1 MSVLEPLTGLNAKYT
16 ALLGQ
21 IAEFLLV
28 TVVLYLPARFV
39 LRPLVSRGLARWN
52 LAPTLEQTIEK
63 LLGTGTILFAVI
75 VGAWAAG
82 FGGFLGGSALI
93 FAALTL
99 AVGFAAQDVLSN
111 FVAGIF
117 IVQDPNFNI
126 DDWIEWEDNA
136 GFIDDIGFRVTRI
149 RTFDN
154 ETVTVPNTVL
164 ATTPVTNRM
173 SNETLRISYTIGI
186 GYADDIDTATRILLD
201 AAGDHPEI
209 LDDPEPS
216 VRVAEL
222 ADTAVL
228 LQSRF
233 WIADPDREDF
243 SVTRSEYIQA
253 VTERFDEAGVD
264 LSTTSQHD
272 LSGEITVHE
281 QPVRE

>member
-1 MSVLEPLTGLNAKYT
+1 MSGIDIAALGAKY
-16 ALLGQ
+16 AGLLSQ
-21 IAEFLLV
+21 LAEFALV
-28 TVVLYLPARFV
+28 TVLLYLPARFV
-39 LRPLVSRGLARWN
+39 LRPLVSHGLARWN
-52 LAPTLEQTIEK
+52 LNRTLEQTIEK
-63 LLGTGTILFAVI
+63 ALGVVTVLVAV
-75 VGAWAAG
+75 VAGAWAAG
-82 FGGFLGGSALI
+82 FAGLLGGSALF

-99 AVGFAAQDVLSN
+99 AIGFAAQDVLSN

-126 DDWIEWEDNA
+126 DDWIEWEDKA

-173 SNETLRISYTIGI
+173 SNETLRISYTVGI

-201 AAGDHPEI
+201 AAADHADI

-222 ADTAVL
+222 ADSAIL

-243 SVTRSEYIQA
+243 SVTRSEYIQE
-253 VTERFDEAGVD
+253 TSERFREAGID
-264 LSTTSQHD
+264 LSTTTQHQ
-272 LSGEITVHE
+272 LSGNLSVDTD
-281 QPVRE
+281 PRE